1 MAGDSEDRCHC
12 SCHPRLPE
20 SDFHGYGFYR
30 AWTGGD
36 LDDDS
41 SFELR
46 ESEEGDV
53 IAEGTVGV
61 DGYGSSLVERARFIV
76 ETIRAH
82 VRRLDCQVHTAER
95 DDLELLFGR
104 PLEWCPACGARVG
117 PVIRT
122 RAPRRGPGRPP
133 RGVGDQGG

>member
-1 MAGDSEDRCHC
+1 MRGGLQEGSR
-12 SCHPRLPE
+12 SQLPRQVSNGLARSGEVVVTSHGGAAPE
-20 SDFHGYGFYR
+20 QWS
-30 AWTGGD
+30 
-36 LDDDS
+36 
-41 SFELR
+41 
-46 ESEEGDV
+46 
-53 IAEGTVGV
+53 GTGV

-95 DDLELLFGR
+95 DDLELLLGR
-104 PLEWCPACGARVG
+104 SLEWCPACGARVG